1 MDDRLELRWK
11 QIQQENSDNPMP
23 MVPSTIDNEPI
34 IDTGATLKKDDLKNY
49 QYLNPI
55 REYMMDRKGVDYKD
69 KADDEVVEDFV
80 EHMRWFNA
88 NTVSTAGELRFISK
102 ADDMRKEKARKAY
115 EIYDQLGNV
124 FVNDGVM
131 GAVSGVGDYV
141 FAAAADPSNYIGLI
155 TGGLARAGAAGVS
168 LTGKQAVQMAV
179 RKAGMEAAQSGAGR
193 AAAAEAAKKAG
204 IEAARRA
211 VESGYSTS
219 VAGKAYKEVSKQAAL
234 EGRKA
239 LAKNAMVA
247 KQKELFENA
256 GTRALKYTVGF
267 DAVAAVSQD
276 IMAQQ
281 AELKAGS
288 QEEYS
293 LLQTGFSSLL
303 GGVAGAAQLGFGKF
317 RGASGLEET
326 GDPLEAVA
334 NSTIEKF
341 SPKFKAED
349 TKKIADTIVEAVDDW
364 NTKVERG
371 YAAGTAP
378 MPSDLVK
385 AIMLGPDGN
394 GGIAKYYKD
403 YGYTIKR
410 GEKIA
415 DVMTNVAQGLPE
427 EEILRINKAM
437 SKYSG
442 VRVGDLSS
450 SAIQIGD
457 FLARDASE
465 AGKVLNVWSQVR
477 ASIDS
482 TIVAGQEKIAAQ
494 LDEINA
500 KDEIAK
506 KLEKAQIFKYG
517 QNVWKRLLVS
527 STATTGLNVAGYA
540 QYAVGQTFADLVNM
554 PILTL
559 KGMGQLAY
567 NREGAKESFR
577 QARVYT
583 TMVAQRARY
592 LLDPYTTHDAYMRF
606 LDDNSDIKK
615 VLFETMAGG
624 VESTAKRHGI
634 NPDNPVYKNIEALT
648 NAANQITGVRIQDS
662 FTKSQM
668 FMGEMDKYL
677 RLNKGMTLKEA
688 LLSDT
693 NVIDEE
699 VLGGALDTTLRSV
712 FAKDYTGKD
721 QNELIRSA
729 AKFTEQF
736 SNTPV
741 IGTILPF
748 GRFFNNVIATAYQWS
763 PLAAPEQF
771 AKFTKRLVK
780 QEGPSVSERDAFAR
794 MIVGTTALNL
804 AADYDK
810 ERREKGL
817 GVYDME
823 VGGGTIIDVKN
834 TFPFSA
840 FLAAGRV
847 WGMAR
852 DGETVPPEL
861 IQELGTQVAV
871 GQLTKDAQFANDLNN
886 ILDTVINQEEGAR
899 EIGAK
904 GFAKVTGNFL
914 AGFTRP
920 LDVVNKAFGMITE
933 TDTAKD
939 IRQADAAGTLTQSA
953 TKYVDNIWEALIG
966 KTETITGEDLRV
978 ATREGDI
985 YDPNP
990 FAKIFGLTIK
1000 QGRTATEKAYS
1011 MAEMQPWTANERTAI
1026 PAYDKAFN
1034 TIVAP
1039 LLERSVQNLIE
1050 TKKFKDA
1057 DLEGRRRMLKTL
1069 VSTLK
1074 ADSREL
1080 MGEGYG
1086 GSENVKLRMA
1096 AKANSKANK
1105 EVRNEVKKI
1114 LKEKHGISGRIEDYS
1129 FQELDLYMAYID
1141 LIDDVYKEVG
1151 KTYGNIY

>member
-1 MDDRLELRWK
+1 MSWQDFKQQYQGDSMPETPQPTMD
-11 QIQQENSDNPMP
+11 
-23 MVPSTIDNEPI
+23 EPI
-34 IDTGATLKKDDLKNY
+34 IDTGSTLKKDDLKGY

-55 REYMMDRKGVDYKD
+55 REYMVDRKGVDYKD
-69 KADDEVVEDFV
+69 KNDDEVVNDFV

-102 ADDMRKEKARKAY
+102 ADEMRKEKARKAY

-124 FVNDGVM
+124 FVNDGMM
-131 GAVSGVGDYV
+131 GAVSGVGDYI
-141 FAAAADPSNYIGLI
+141 FAAAADPTNYIGLI
-155 TGGLARAGAAGVS
+155 TGGVARAGAAGVS
-168 LTGKQAVQMAV
+168 VTGKKAVQMAV

-193 AAAAEAAKKAG
+193 AAAAEAAQKAG
-204 IEAARRA
+204 IEAAKRA
-211 VESGYSTS
+211 VENGFSSR
-219 VAGKAYKEVSKQAAL
+219 VAGKTYQEVAKKATL

-239 LAKNAMVA
+239 LAKNAMIDA
-247 KQKELFENA
+247 QKQLFEGA
-256 GTRALKYTVGF
+256 STKALKQTFVL
-267 DAVAAVSQD
+267 DATAAVAQD
-276 IMAQQ
+276 VMAQQ
-281 AELKAGS
+281 AMLKAGA

-293 LLQTGFSSLL
+293 VLQTGFSSLL
-303 GGVAGAAQLGFGKF
+303 GGVGAAAQLGFGKF

-326 GDPLEAVA
+326 GSSLEKVA
-334 NSTIEKF
+334 NATIEEF
-341 SPKFKAED
+341 TPKFKAED
-349 TKKIADTIVEAVDDW
+349 TKKIANAIVEAVDDW

-371 YAAGTAP
+371 YAANTAP
-378 MPSDLVK
+378 MPSDLIK
-385 AIMLGPDGN
+385 TIMLGEDGK

-415 DVMTNVAQGLPE
+415 DVMTNVAQGLPQE
-427 EEILRINKAM
+427 DILRINKAM
-437 SKYSG
+437 AKYSG
-442 VRVGDLSS
+442 VRIGDLSS
-450 SAIQIGD
+450 TAIQIGD

-482 TIVAGQEKIAAQ
+482 TIVAGQDLINGQ

-500 KDEIAK
+500 KDEIADQ
-506 KLEKAQIFKYG
+506 LNKAELFKYG

-527 STATTGLNVAGYA
+527 STATTGLNLAGYA

-554 PILTL
+554 PVLTL
-559 KGMGQLAY
+559 KGLGQLTY
-567 NREGAKESFR
+567 NREAAKESFR

-583 TMVAQRARY
+583 TMVAQRARN

-606 LDDNSDIKK
+606 LDDNNDVRK

-624 VESTAKRHGI
+624 VESSAKRHGI
-634 NPDNPVYKNIEALT
+634 NPDNPVFKNIESLA

-668 FMGEMDKYL
+668 FMGELDKYL
-677 RLNKGMTLKEA
+677 RINKRMTLKEA
-688 LLSDT
+688 LLSDEK
-693 NVIDEE
+693 VIDEAA
-699 VLGGALDTTLRSV
+699 LGGALDTTLKSV

-721 QNELIRSA
+721 QGELIRTA

-748 GRFFNNVIATAYQWS
+748 GRFFNNVVATAYQWS

-771 AKFTKRLVK
+771 AKFTKRLIK
-780 QEGPSVSERDAFAR
+780 QEGPTVTERDAFAR

-847 WGMAR
+847 YGMMR

-886 ILDTVINQEEGAR
+886 ILDTIINQEEGAR

-914 AGFTRP
+914 SGFTRP
-920 LDVVNKAFGMITE
+920 LDVVNKAFGMIGG

-939 IRQADAAGTLTQSA
+939 VRQAGGMNTLTQSA
-953 TKYVDNIWEALIG
+953 TKYVDNIIEAFID
-966 KTETITGEDLRV
+966 KTDAITGEDLRV

-985 YDPNP
+985 YDANP

-1000 QGRTATEKAYS
+1000 QGRTAAEKAYS

-1034 TIVAP
+1034 GLIAP
-1039 LLERSVQNLIE
+1039 MLERQVQNLIN
-1050 TKKFKDA
+1050 TKQFKDA
-1057 DLEGRRRMLKTL
+1057 SLEGRRRMLKTL
-1069 VSTLK
+1069 MTNTRSEI
-1074 ADSREL
+1074 REML
-1080 MGEGYG
+1080 GEGYG

-1096 AKANSKANK
+1096 AQANSKANK
-1105 EVRNEVKKI
+1105 EVRNEAKK
-1114 LKEKHGISGRIEDYS
+1114 LMKERHGVSGRLEDYT
-1129 FQELDLYMAYID
+1129 FQELDLFMEYID
-1141 LIDDVYKEVG
+1141 LIDETYKEVG
-1151 KTYGNIY
+1151 KLYGKN